1 MASQNKQ
8 TEMGKSIDELIAFV
22 VKHPIRVDVLA
33 ILNERVASPS
43 EIAVLIGENV
53 SKVGH
58 HVKELFEAGC
68 LELVKEEK
76 VRGAIEHFYRPS
88 LRPNISDAEWAKLS
102 DESRAELSGLV
113 FQAIMAEGLG
123 ALRADTF
130 DSRLNRHLSWRV
142 VNVDEQGFNEL
153 ADDKAESLVEVE
165 RIEARSD
172 GRMVESGAKGLSVI
186 VAAMVFERARPG
198 RSPQSPLSG

>member
-1 MASQNKQ
+1 LASQNKQ
-8 TEMGKSIDELIAFV
+8 TETGKSIDELIAFV
-22 VKHPIRVDVLA
+22 VRHPIRVDALA
-33 ILNERVASPS
+33 VLNERVASPS

-58 HVKELFEAGC
+58 HIKELFEAGC
-68 LELVKEEK
+68 LELVKEET

-153 ADDKAESLVEVE
+153 ANDKAESLVEVE

-172 GRMVESGAKGLSVI
+172 GRKVESGEKGLSVI

-198 RSPQSPLSG
+198 RSPRPPLSG